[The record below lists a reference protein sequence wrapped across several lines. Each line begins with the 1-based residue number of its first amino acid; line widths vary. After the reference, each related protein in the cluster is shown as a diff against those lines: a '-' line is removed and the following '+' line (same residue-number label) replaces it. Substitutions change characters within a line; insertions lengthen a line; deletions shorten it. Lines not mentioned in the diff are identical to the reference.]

1 MILIQFDQPA
11 VQSHDGSHQII
22 PIGSVSLLHLLQS
35 LDLYV
40 ESFFFGDFCGSEVV

>member
-1 MILIQFDQPA
+1 MVLIQLDQSA
-11 VQSHDGSHQII
+11 VKSHNGPHEVVS
-22 PIGSVSLLHLLQS
+22 IGSVSLLHLLQS